1 MAKRILLLCFFYL
14 LAQCSSALPQS
25 KSSTEEPINAPLSDL
40 EASFGGSTTT
50 STSAPETT
58 TPNRRTGFYYLFDW
72 NTFLDVDDVKGTR
85 VNLRFQPKI
94 GDPKRFYNIRTP

>member
-1 MAKRILLLCFFYL
+1 MGQKVKLLCLVLLLIQL
-14 LAQCSSALPQS
+14 ISAMPQS
-25 KSSTEEPINAPLSDL
+25 KTSTEEPINAPLGDL

-50 STSAPETT
+50 STTVAPT
-58 TPNRRTGFYYLFDW
+58 TPRRKTGFYYLFDW

-94 GDPKRFYNIRTP
+94 GDPKRFYNIQTP